1 MDNLRPHE
9 QGDLLFIPITTKIEK
24 KEKKSPIL
32 ALGETTGHMH
42 QVRKTDLDNCDVFL
56 DTEGRLVVAVKTGK
70 EVSVVHEEHGPVTLT
85 EGNWEVRIQ
94 NEYQPDGWRQVAD

>member
-1 MDNLRPHE
+1 MQHE
-9 QGDLLFIPITTKIEK
+9 QGDLLFVRISDPVEK
-24 KEKKSPIL
+24 KEDKSPIL

-42 QVRKTDLDNCDVFL
+42 QVRKTDLSNCDVFL
-56 DTEGRLVVAVKTGK
+56 DSKGKLIVAVKPGK
-70 EVSVVHEEHGPVTLT
+70 SATVVHEEHGPVELT

>member
-1 MDNLRPHE
+1 MQHE
-9 QGDLLFIPITTKIEK
+9 QGDLLFVKLANGTNGVIP
-24 KEKKSPIL
+24 KEKKSSIL

-56 DTEGRLVVAVKTGK
+56 NTEGRLVVAVKTGK
-70 EVSVVHEEHGPVTLT
+70 EVAVVHEEHGPVTLT